1 MNIDLYISKKNVN
14 VVDAMTRIDSGGY
27 GIIYIIDDEGRL
39 IGSVSDGD
47 IRRWIIKTNDL
58 TAKAYQFMNPNPQYV
73 YKGEED
79 RIEMLKKIFPINSVP
94 ILDRERKILEIVFF
108 NNNLVYRSEENE
120 KHKLNAPVIIMAGGK
135 GTRLYPYTKILPKP
149 LIPIGDTPILERI
162 INKFVEYD
170 IRKFYLTV
178 NYKKNMIKTYFS
190 ELAPDYDICY
200 VEEEKPLGTGGGIKL
215 IDEKFDCPIFVANC
229 DQLINAN
236 YKDLYDYHINSAN
249 VITVVSALKN
259 IMIPYGVLKTKE
271 SGEII
276 KIEEK
281 PKLSYFINT
290 GMYVINPEVISLIP
304 NDTLFH
310 MTHLIDA
317 VKDSGG
323 KVGMYPI
330 SEDSFLDMG
339 EFVEMQ
345 RMEEK
350 LNVLS
355 DK

>member
-1 MNIDLYISKKNVN
+1 MNIDLYISKKSVN

-79 RIEMLKKIFPINSVP
+79 RIEMLKKMFPINSVP
-94 ILDRERKILEIVFF
+94 ILDRQRKILEIVFF
-108 NNNLVYRSEENE
+108 NNNLEYRSEENE

-290 GMYVINPEVISLIP
+290 GMYVINPEVISMIP